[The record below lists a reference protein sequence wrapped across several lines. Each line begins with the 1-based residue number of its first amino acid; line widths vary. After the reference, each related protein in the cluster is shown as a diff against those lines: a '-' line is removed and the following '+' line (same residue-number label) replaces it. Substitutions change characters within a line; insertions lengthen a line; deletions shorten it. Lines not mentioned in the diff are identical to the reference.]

1 MGERVNRVFGT
12 TQVTVDPATLQAAG
26 GKTIT
31 IDGLVGV
38 ANDILRKTRYEGI
51 PPVEEKADKA
61 TNAQLDKLYRRLW
74 EDYKEF
80 SRDYPIVFRWI
91 VYHQVFDEKAFK
103 AYMKTNH
110 KPMWK
115 NREEMLKEQGEY
127 LVYLWRIKN
136 RKEGTK
142 RLQEYRKWLRNHL
155 SEENELFEKVAK
167 EADEEHKKNEQ
178 ARLERMKQALLE
190 TAREVAAQK
199 RAQVEARAE
208 AQKRAQA
215 EAEAAPQAEA
225 AAAPAQ

>member
-12 TQVTVDPATLQAAG
+12 TQVTVDPATLQASG
-26 GKTIT
+26 EKTIT
-31 IDGLVGV
+31 IDGLVRV
-38 ANDILRKTRYEGI
+38 AGDVLRKTRYEGI

-103 AYMKTNH
+103 AYMRNNH

-136 RKEGTK
+136 RKAGTK
-142 RLQEYRKWLRNHL
+142 RLQEYRQWLRKHL
-155 SEENELFEKVAK
+155 AEENELFEKVAK

-178 ARLERMKQALLE
+178 ARLEQMKQALLE

-199 RAQVEARAE
+199 RGQT
-208 AQKRAQA
+208 
-215 EAEAAPQAEA
+215 AAGTAPDAAAEA
-225 AAAPAQ
+225 AAGGAQ